1 MTKNVKA
8 RIQQEARKDAVLFHE
23 EFPGQAI
30 DGDWDATAWSMAPA
44 SLQKAKGGWE
54 LYKKTLTLNIEA
66 LVDDALVQS

>member
-1 MTKNVKA
+1 MKA

-54 LYKKTLTLNIEA
+54 LYKKTLDAWIIDA
-66 LVDDALVQS
+66 LVDDALAQS